1 MKFKPGDV
9 INYKSNH
16 PDMLLYMVVNVVN
29 NKQLY
34 ALYILNTSSNYEIIY
49 LDAFYLNIFYK
60 HFEIK

>member
-49 LDAFYLNIFYK
+49 LDAFYLNLFYK
-60 HFEIK
+60 HFEMK